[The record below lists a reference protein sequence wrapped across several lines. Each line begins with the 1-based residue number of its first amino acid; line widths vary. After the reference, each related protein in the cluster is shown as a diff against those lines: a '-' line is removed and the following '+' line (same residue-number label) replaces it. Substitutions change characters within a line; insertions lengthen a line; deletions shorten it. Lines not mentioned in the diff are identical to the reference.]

1 MLGLL
6 NCGVT
11 VVNAVTKDRKA
22 KIGKE
27 SVMQSPILSL
37 CSAISPSL
45 PSTCHASTDLP
56 RCSSEPYEK

>member
-1 MLGLL
+1 MVGLL

-11 VVNAVTKDRKA
+11 VVNAVKKDRKA

-27 SVMQSPILSL
+27 SVMQSPILSH

-45 PSTCHASTDLP
+45 PSMSRKL
-56 RCSSEPYEK
+56 